1 MDLSVGR
8 VSKCNPGESQIT
20 LTTSSKNWPFQDWFG
35 QLRTMIILF
44 ALYLFLV
51 EKESAKK
58 RGWCANVGGVPSWV
72 CGSSFF
78 WRGSKFLKRGQIFFG
93 VGQFFFFF
101 FFGVGQY
108 FFQNFP

>member
-20 LTTSSKNWPFQDWFG
+20 LTRSSKNWPFQDWFG

-51 EKESAKK
+51 RK
-58 RGWCANVGGVPSWV
+58 GV
-72 CGSSFF
+72 
-78 WRGSKFLKRGQIFFG
+78 R
-93 VGQFFFFF
+93 
-101 FFGVGQY
+101 
-108 FFQNFP
+108 